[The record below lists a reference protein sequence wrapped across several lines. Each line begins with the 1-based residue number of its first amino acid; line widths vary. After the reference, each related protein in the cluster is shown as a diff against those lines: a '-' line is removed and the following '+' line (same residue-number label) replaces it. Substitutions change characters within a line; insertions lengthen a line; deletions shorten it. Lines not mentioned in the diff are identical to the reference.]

1 MTTSF
6 LKTLE
11 RAANIAAAIGLTAL
25 LFAAAPSMTQ
35 MISAS
40 HLFGA

>member
-1 MTTSF
+1 MTTTF

-11 RAANIAAAIGLTAL
+11 RAANVAAAIAL
-25 LFAAAPSMTQ
+25 AAILLAAAPSMTS